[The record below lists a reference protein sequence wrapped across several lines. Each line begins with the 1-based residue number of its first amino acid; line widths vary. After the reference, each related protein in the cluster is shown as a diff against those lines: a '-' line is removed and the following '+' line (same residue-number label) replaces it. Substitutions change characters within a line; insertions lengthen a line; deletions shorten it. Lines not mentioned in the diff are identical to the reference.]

1 MRKSKFSPTQI
12 AKILKEFDNGKSVAE
27 ITRDHGVSS
36 AAFYKWRSKY
46 AGMSG
51 KELKRIKELE
61 EENRKLK
68 QMYATLALDHQMA
81 KEIIEKKPLRPCRK
95 RSIGKDLA
103 HYGISRACR
112 VLNISKSVYYY
123 SPLPKD
129 DGEIEQALRE
139 KAREHPE
146 EGFWMAYHRLRA
158 EGRPWNH
165 KRVYRVYRTLG
176 LPLRRKAKK
185 RLPARVK
192 EPLEVPA
199 EADHTWSMDFVTD
212 VLENRRRFRALNIM
226 DDYNREALHIEVDFS
241 LTSNRVVW
249 VLNHLINRRGK
260 PKRIRMDN
268 GPEFIAKL
276 TSQWSEMHDIEFK
289 YIQPAK
295 PTQNAFVERFNG
307 SFRRGTLNRFI
318 FEDIDQVREQARI
331 WMEDYNNY
339 RPHKALGY
347 VSPKQY
353 LELNSLCGTA
363 QGIKNDKFD
372 EVLEE

>member
-112 VLNISKSVYYY
+112 VLNMSKSVYYY

-129 DGEIEQALRE
+129 DGDIEEALRE
-139 KAREHPE
+139 KAGEHPE

-165 KRVYRVYRTLG
+165 KRVYRVYRALG

-185 RLPARVK
+185 RLPSRVK

-212 VLENRRRFRALNIM
+212 VLENKRRFRALNIM

-276 TSQWSEMHDIEFK
+276 TSQWSEMHGIEFK
-289 YIQPAK
+289 YIQPGK

-307 SFRRGTLNRFI
+307 SFRRGALNRFI

-331 WMEDYNNY
+331 WMDDYNNY

-363 QGIKNDKFD
+363 QGIKNDNFD
-372 EVLEE
+372 EVLEK